1 MRDLVDFYSS
11 ETKLSESGVIVHECE
26 SLVDANGLCTRLT
39 FPAPRIAPTR
49 PDLCYDTQKNWEIP
63 REELQL
69 IRKLGDGNF
78 GEVWLGTWRA
88 CVEVVN
94 EMIER
99 RPIKIHG
106 LLSFRLS
113 KR

>member
-1 MRDLVDFYSS
+1 M
-11 ETKLSESGVIVHECE
+11 
-26 SLVDANGLCTRLT
+26 DANGLCTRLT

-88 CVEVVN
+88 CVEVVG
-94 EMIER
+94 ER
-99 RPIKIHG
+99 FEADISKIYNAIIKAIKTMKAG
-106 LLSFRLS
+106 SSMTMEAFLA
-113 KR
+113 